1 MRAGQTSTMPPDLET
16 SIVCKDGGVR
26 RVLIQLAS
34 VGGKLLSTFSDMA
47 AYWQSEQRNRAHNA
61 MLEMVAKGEPLFDIL
76 HAMVL
81 AIESETPAT
90 RCSVR
95 LMDKGGKHLSTCI
108 APNLPAFFNDAL
120 NALEIGKEAGSCGT
134 AARRGERVIV
144 LDIMANECWRP
155 IRELAQRVG
164 LAACWSE
171 PIISSSGKVLGTFA
185 IYHAEPTMPSPADLD
200 RLCFAANL
208 AAIAIKHRNTRDQLV
223 KRERA
228 FRTLAENAPD
238 NITRHDRNGR
248 MIYHNPQLESTL
260 GIPSGKMLGKR
271 VSELID
277 DRSFSLYDEK
287 IFHVIETGEETML
300 EISVPTAMGMTYHA
314 IHMVAE
320 RDESGRITGV
330 LSIGRDITEYK
341 RMEEELERQA
351 RSDPLTGLANRRH
364 FIQQA
369 HSELSRINRYGGALS
384 LLMFDVDHFKRIN
397 DTHGHNIGDL
407 ALQKIAAASRATMR
421 EVDIIGRIGGEE
433 FVVLL
438 PQTGSVQAVDAAE
451 RLRIAIVESK
461 VRLESGESL
470 HFTASFGVT
479 TISGK
484 SMGMD
489 ELLKR
494 CDAAMYRAKE
504 SGRNQVCIDSTDKCS
519 TDTG

>member
-1 MRAGQTSTMPPDLET
+1 MQRAADGQGRKASVHLYRAEPARLFQRRPERPGNRQGGRLLWYGSPSRRTRHRPGYHGERMLAPDSRAGPACR
-16 SIVCKDGGVR
+16 IGGM
-26 RVLIQLAS
+26 L
-34 VGGKLLSTFSDMA
+34 VGADHFF
-47 AYWQSEQRNRAHNA
+47 QRQ
-61 MLEMVAKGEPLFDIL
+61 
-76 HAMVL
+76 
-81 AIESETPAT
+81 
-90 RCSVR
+90 
-95 LMDKGGKHLSTCI
+95 
-108 APNLPAFFNDAL
+108 
-120 NALEIGKEAGSCGT
+120 GT
-134 AARRGERVIV
+134 
-144 LDIMANECWRP
+144 
-155 IRELAQRVG
+155 
-164 LAACWSE
+164 
-171 PIISSSGKVLGTFA
+171 GTFA

-208 AAIAIKHRNTRDQLV
+208 AAIAIENRNTRDQLV

-300 EISVPTAMGMTYHA
+300 EISVSTAMGMTYHA

-351 RSDPLTGLANRRH
+351 HSDPLTGLANRRH

-384 LLMFDVDHFKRIN
+384 LLKFDVDHFKRIN

-451 RLRIAIVESK
+451 RLRIAIAESK